1 MRPARSAHPLY
12 RSSPWLQRVRHFIN
26 PEMNQSILALLLIT
40 PSVVLALG
48 LILWPVVKTL
58 ILSFHFSLLSHPERQ
73 KYIGLKNYTNYLDN
87 PLFWASIKR
96 TTYFTF
102 VSVGV
107 ELVLGILIALLLA
120 QKLRGW
126 RFLRVA
132 IIIPWAIP
140 TVVNGALWRW
150 IFHADYGALNGLL
163 VSLGLIHKYVP
174 WLADPQRAMNLVI
187 VADVWHTAPFV
198 VLIISAAMAGLPID
212 LYDAASIDGANALQ
226 RFTRITLPLLRPAI
240 MVVLVVRTVEAFRVF
255 DIIYIM
261 TRGGPSDGTLV
272 ISYLTY
278 QDTFSYLKLGSGSAL
293 SFIVSVF
300 VLLLALIYIRILYTE
315 DVTG

>member
-1 MRPARSAHPLY
+1 MRSADSAHSLY
-12 RSSPWLQRVRHFIN
+12 RSSPWVRRVRHFLN
-26 PEMNQSILALLLIT
+26 PEMNQSVLALVLIM

-48 LILWPVVKTL
+48 LILWPIVKTL

-163 VSLGLIHKYVP
+163 LNLGLIHRYVP

-187 VADVWHTAPFV
+187 VADVWHSAPFV
-198 VLIISAAMAGLPID
+198 VLIVSAAMAGLPID

-255 DIIYIM
+255 DIVYIM

-293 SFIVSVF
+293 SFIVSAF

-315 DVTG
+315 DVVG

>member
-1 MRPARSAHPLY
+1 MRPARGAHPLY
-12 RSSPWLQRVRHFIN
+12 RSSPWLHRVRHFIN
-26 PEMNQSILALLLIT
+26 PEMNQSILALVLIT

-48 LILWPVVKTL
+48 LILWPIVKTL

-163 VSLGLIHKYVP
+163 VSLGLIHQYVP

-300 VLLLALIYIRILYTE
+300 VLLLALVYIRILYTE